1 MSTTI
6 DLGKLR
12 FNWVGTWEA
21 ATEYEIND
29 LVKHG
34 GDVFVYIY
42 GVKTIGNLTTNT
54 IYWALVQEGM
64 AWQGEYDATVA
75 YLPHQVV
82 HHANNSY
89 ICILEEPVA
98 GATEPPNS
106 TYWQLLVTGFK
117 FEGLYNDSTTYQ
129 VDDIVYYGANTFICI
144 QNTTGT
150 NDPEDTAYWA
160 IFSHGMRW
168 VGVYDAAVTY
178 RKDDILTYGINAYVA
193 KHDVTGTLPTDASHF
208 DRLTEGLD
216 WKNVFDITTPYQK
229 NDIVRY
235 GTNVYI
241 AKLDTVGNLPTD
253 AANWDPMSEG
263 LSWENVFDIT
273 TLYYKH
279 DVVKYGANVYIAK
292 QDTVGNLP
300 TDTSNFDSL
309 TDGIRYTSNWDST
322 KVDYRIND
330 VVIYGGN
337 SYIAT
342 ADTPTI
348 NSSPSIN
355 TSQWDRLSSGVQWEG
370 VYNVTKQYQKDDIV
384 SYGGNTFIAKQ
395 DTIGNIPTDTVNW
408 DELNNG
414 ISSRGDWVTAIPYY
428 LDDIVSY
435 GGQTYIC
442 LQSHISG
449 DAGND
454 LAAGKWQLFS
464 AGLEW
469 KGTWVTSTLYYVNNI
484 VNSGGSTYICS
495 VEHTSTDFVADSVN
509 WESFAN
515 AGTDVALTISSHGDL
530 LYRDATGPA
539 SLSAGNG
546 GQVLTSKGP
555 NADPEWG
562 DLIEILQAY
571 TSVDTSELIIS
582 VASSMN
588 SSLVLQNVISVTSGN
603 LEVQGNINGNE
614 TYSIDRDT
622 GQLSVSV

>member
-12 FNWVGTWEA
+12 FNWVGTWES

-34 GDVFVYIY
+34 GDVFAYIY

-89 ICILEEPVA
+89 ICVLEEPVA

-150 NDPEDTAYWA
+150 KDPEDTAFWA

-193 KHDVTGTLPTDASHF
+193 KHDVAGTLPTDASHF

-216 WKNVFDITTPYQK
+216 WENLFDITTPYQK
-229 NDIVRY
+229 NDIVKY

-241 AKLDTVGNLPTD
+241 AKHDTVGNLPTD

-263 LSWENVFDIT
+263 LSWGNVFDIT

-279 DVVKYGANVYIAK
+279 DVVKYGTNVYIAK
-292 QDTVGNLP
+292 LDTVGNLPTDATKFDLMSEGLSWENVFNIATEYQKHDVVKYGTNLYIAKLDTVGNLPTDATKFDPMSEGMFWENLYDNTSSYQKHDVVKYGANTYIATQDTVGNLP
-300 TDTSNFDSL
+300 TDTA
-309 TDGIRYTSNWDST
+309 NWDLLAGGIAARSAW
-322 KVDYRIND
+322 VPAVIYYPDD
-330 VVIYGGN
+330 VV
-337 SYIAT
+337 SY
-342 ADTPTI
+342 
-348 NSSPSIN
+348 N
-355 TSQWDRLSSGVQWEG
+355 
-370 VYNVTKQYQKDDIV
+370 
-384 SYGGNTFIAKQ
+384 GNTFRCLLVHTSSTLFAADRDISVNPLWEKFSSGMEWRGHWAA
-395 DTIGNIPTDTVNW
+395 TV
-408 DELNNG
+408 EYR
-414 ISSRGDWVTAIPYY
+414 I
-428 LDDIVSY
+428 DDIMESS
-435 GGQTYIC
+435 GGVYRCNTD
-442 LQSHISG
+442 HISADITN
-449 DAGND
+449 DAAYWDIFAAAATNPATIINTHGQILFND
-454 LAAGKWQLFS
+454 GTSALAALDTGKNGYS
-464 AGLEW
+464 
-469 KGTWVTSTLYYVNNI
+469 
-484 VNSGGSTYICS
+484 
-495 VEHTSTDFVADSVN
+495 
-509 WESFAN
+509 
-515 AGTDVALTISSHGDL
+515 LT
-530 LYRDATGPA
+530 T
-539 SLSAGNG
+539 
-546 GQVLTSKGP
+546 KGP
-555 NADPEWG
+555 NADIVWES
-562 DLIEILQAY
+562 LFSLHKMEI
-571 TSVDTSELIIS
+571 TEDTHELIADYSGPMSDIS
-582 VASSMN
+582 EY
-588 SSLVLQNVISVTSGN
+588 I
-603 LEVQGNINGNE
+603 NINHTTGQLEMEVNDG
-614 TYSIDRDT
+614 TVFSIDRDT
-622 GQLSVSV
+622 GSLSIEI